1 MIGLD
6 TGFFVRFLENNKAA
20 VQTWRAII
28 EGEESSVSSLSIFEL
43 SRLSLR
49 GIIDPKTT
57 DLLIEAI
64 LTMCQVVWLDEKE
77 ILLTGARLSHGL
89 NIPAIDALIL
99 AGFIVLNAET
109 IYTTDSHLERFKRKG
124 IKVLRL

>member
-6 TGFFVRFLENNKAA
+6 TGFFIRFLENNKAA
-20 VQTWRAII
+20 VQTWRGII
-28 EGEESSVSSLSIFEL
+28 EGEESCVSSLSIFEL

-49 GIIDPKTT
+49 GTIDPETT

-77 ILLTGARLSHGL
+77 ILFTGARLSHGL

-99 AGFIVLNAET
+99 AGFIMLDAET

-124 IKVLRL
+124 VKVSRL

>member
-20 VQTWRAII
+20 VQAWRAII
-28 EGEESSVSSLSIFEL
+28 EGEESCVSSLSIFEL
-43 SRLSLR
+43 NRLSLR
-49 GIIDPKTT
+49 GIIDSKAT

-77 ILLTGARLSHGL
+77 ILLSGARLSHGL
-89 NIPAIDALIL
+89 NIPAVDALIL
-99 AGFIVLNAET
+99 AGFIMLNTET

-124 IKVLRL
+124 VKVLRL

>member
-28 EGEESSVSSLSIFEL
+28 EGEESCVSSLSIFEL

-49 GIIDPKTT
+49 GIVDPKAT

-99 AGFIVLNAET
+99 AGFIILNAET

>member
-20 VQTWRAII
+20 VQAWRGII
-28 EGEESSVSSLSIFEL
+28 EGEESCVSSLSIFEL

-49 GIIDPKTT
+49 GTIDPKTT

-64 LTMCQVVWLDEKE
+64 LTMCQVIWLDEKE

-99 AGFIVLNAET
+99 AGFLMLNAHT

-124 IKVLRL
+124 VKVLRL

>member
-6 TGFFVRFLENNKAA
+6 TGFFIRFLENNKGA
-20 VQTWRAII
+20 VQTWRGII
-28 EGEESSVSSLSIFEL
+28 EGEESCVSSLSIFEL

-49 GIIDPKTT
+49 GIIDAETT

-64 LTMCQVVWLDEKE
+64 LSMCKVVWLDEKG

-89 NIPAIDALIL
+89 NIPAMDALIL
-99 AGFIVLNAET
+99 AGFIMLNAET
-109 IYTTDSHLERFKRKG
+109 IFTTDSHLERFKKKG
-124 IKVLRL
+124 VNVFRL

>member
-20 VQTWRAII
+20 VQAWRGII
-28 EGEESSVSSLSIFEL
+28 EGEESCVSSLSIFEL

-64 LTMCQVVWLDEKE
+64 LTVCQVIWLDEKE

-99 AGFIVLNAET
+99 AGFIIFNADK

>member
-6 TGFFVRFLENNKAA
+6 TGFFVRVLENNKTA
-20 VQTWRAII
+20 VQAWRGII
-28 EGEESSVSSLSIFEL
+28 EGEESCVSSLSIFEL

-64 LTMCQVVWLDEKE
+64 LTVCQVVWLDEKE

-89 NIPAIDALIL
+89 NIPGIDALIL
-99 AGFIVLNAET
+99 AGFIILNADT

-124 IKVLRL
+124 TKVFRL

>member
-6 TGFFVRFLENNKAA
+6 TGFFVKFLENNKAA
-20 VQTWRAII
+20 VQTWRGII
-28 EGEESSVSSLSIFEL
+28 EGEESCVSSLSIFEL
-43 SRLSLR
+43 NRLSLR

-77 ILLTGARLSHGL
+77 VLLTGARLSHGL

-99 AGFIVLNAET
+99 AGFIILNAET

>member
-20 VQTWRAII
+20 VQAWRGII
-28 EGEESSVSSLSIFEL
+28 EGEESCVSSLSIFEL

-49 GIIDPKTT
+49 GIIDAETT

-64 LTMCQVVWLDEKE
+64 LSMCQVIWLDEKE

-89 NIPAIDALIL
+89 NIPAMDALIL
-99 AGFIVLNAET
+99 AGFIMLNAET
-109 IYTTDSHLERFKRKG
+109 IYTTDSHLEKFKKKG
-124 IKVLRL
+124 VKVSRL

>member
-20 VQTWRAII
+20 VQAWRVII
-28 EGEESSVSSLSIFEL
+28 EGEESCVSSLSIFEL
-43 SRLSLR
+43 NRLSLR
-49 GIIDPKTT
+49 GIIDSKAT

-77 ILLTGARLSHGL
+77 ILLSGARLSHGL
-89 NIPAIDALIL
+89 NIPAVDALIL
-99 AGFIVLNAET
+99 AGFIMLNTET

-124 IKVLRL
+124 VKVLRL

>member
-20 VQTWRAII
+20 VQTWRGII
-28 EGEESSVSSLSIFEL
+28 EGEESCVSSLSIFEL

-64 LTMCQVVWLDEKE
+64 LTVCQVIWLDEKE

-99 AGFIVLNAET
+99 AGFIIFNADK

>member
-6 TGFFVRFLENNKAA
+6 TGFFIRFLENNKAA
-20 VQTWRAII
+20 VQTWRGII
-28 EGEESSVSSLSIFEL
+28 EGEESCVSCLSIFEL

-49 GIIDPKTT
+49 GIVDIETT

-64 LTMCQVVWLDEKE
+64 LSMCKVVWLDEKG

-89 NIPAIDALIL
+89 NIPAMDALIL
-99 AGFIVLNAET
+99 AGFIMLNAGT
-109 IYTTDSHLERFKRKG
+109 IYTTDSHLEGFKKKG
-124 IKVLRL
+124 VKVFRL

>member
-20 VQTWRAII
+20 VQTWRGII
-28 EGEESSVSSLSIFEL
+28 EGEESCVSSLSIFEL

-64 LTMCQVVWLDEKE
+64 LTVCQVVWLDEKE

-99 AGFIVLNAET
+99 AGFITLNAET
-109 IYTTDSHLERFKRKG
+109 VYTTDSHLERFKRKG
-124 IKVLRL
+124 IKVFRL